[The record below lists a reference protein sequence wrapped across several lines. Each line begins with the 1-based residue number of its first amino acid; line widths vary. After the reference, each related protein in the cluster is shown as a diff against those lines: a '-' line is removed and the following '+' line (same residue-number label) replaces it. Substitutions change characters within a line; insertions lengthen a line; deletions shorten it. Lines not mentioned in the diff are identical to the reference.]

1 MRTLLWRYLFLVFIA
16 GSVWA
21 LDQATKTWIRTHL
34 PLGHIIPVFDGPIPF
49 RIVHW
54 FNRGGV
60 FGLFQEFSW
69 AWTVMALVIT
79 SLLVFYYPQLARQAL
94 LRWALALQLGGALG
108 NLTDR
113 LRLGYVTDFLSVGN
127 FPVFNLADVFITLGI
142 VLLLG
147 SALFT
152 KPEQQASSEKAT
164 PMATGDGAPWQE
176 PTPEVPLEPSKAKSP
191 LGLPAQEGEEPS

>member
-1 MRTLLWRYLFLVFIA
+1 MKRGRYLSYLFLFVVA
-16 GSVWA
+16 GSAWA
-21 LDQATKTWIRTHL
+21 LDQLTKTWVRIHL
-34 PLGHIIPVFDGPIPF
+34 PLGVIIPVWDEPIPV

-69 AWTVMALVIT
+69 LWTVLSLVIT
-79 SLLVFYYPQLARQAL
+79 AFLVTYYPQLAREPL

-113 LRLGYVTDFLSVGN
+113 LRLGFVTDFLSVGN

-142 VLLLG
+142 VILLLG
-147 SALFT
+147 AVLQRQES
-152 KPEQQASSEKAT
+152 PV
-164 PMATGDGAPWQE
+164 PAPQE
-176 PTPEVPLEPSKAKSP
+176 PPSLPGSP
-191 LGLPAQEGEEPS
+191 LSAPSEVDPEEPTVNSAEPAGD